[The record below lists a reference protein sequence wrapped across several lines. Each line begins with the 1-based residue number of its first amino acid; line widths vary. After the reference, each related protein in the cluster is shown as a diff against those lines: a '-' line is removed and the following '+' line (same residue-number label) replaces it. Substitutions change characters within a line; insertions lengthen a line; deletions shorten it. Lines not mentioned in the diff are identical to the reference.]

1 MNKLFISFVLLS
13 FSVALTACGGNDEPI
28 PEKTDE
34 ITRVQD
40 GNGKVFL
47 ENGVL
52 VAANIDY
59 TAAEL
64 NEALTGHEWYF
75 DYGFYYDNHNVSPK
89 MDLSRSFPTN
99 IHVDGTIEYQ
109 NYPIEEGR
117 VRDYSINGKEMTV
130 KFRQDNIA
138 SSLYIPNSTFIII
151 ALDMNNGDGR
161 IIMDHQSLTAPLEGY
176 DENSSFARSIWRT
189 TPNN

>member
-13 FSVALTACGGNDEPI
+13 FSVALMACGGNDEPI
-28 PEKTDE
+28 LEKTDE

-52 VAANIDY
+52 VAANIDF

-64 NEALTGHEWYF
+64 NEALTEHEWYF
-75 DYGFYYDNHNVSPK
+75 DYRFIYDNHKVSPK
-89 MDLSRSFPTN
+89 MDLSNNYPTN
-99 IHVDGTIEYQ
+99 IHVDGTIEYRNFQ
-109 NYPIEEGR
+109 VEEGKI
-117 VRDYSINGKEMTV
+117 RDYSIKGKEMTV
-130 KFRQDNIA
+130 IA
-138 SSLYIPNSTFIII
+138 RHNVYSSLYIPNSTFVII
-151 ALDMNNGDGR
+151 ALDMINGEGR
-161 IIMDHQSLTAPLEGY
+161 MIMDKPLSAEPIEGY
-176 DENSSFARSIWRT
+176 DANSTYVRSIWRT